1 MVAER
6 PSSSSSLEMEEVFL
20 EKVQICLS
28 KDVGELPEWSRA
40 EASMACQTKVTKWA
54 KLERHP
60 TVGTGK
66 KISLVLLDVGRVGM
80 PNNEAGEL
88 YKSQVI

>member
-1 MVAER
+1 
-6 PSSSSSLEMEEVFL
+6 
-20 EKVQICLS
+20 
-28 KDVGELPEWSRA
+28 
-40 EASMACQTKVTKWA
+40 MACQTKVT

-66 KISLVLLDVGRVGM
+66 KISLILLDVGRVGM

-88 YKSQVI
+88 YNHVIFLLKAAHLFSKNIDQTH

>member
-1 MVAER
+1 
-6 PSSSSSLEMEEVFL
+6 
-20 EKVQICLS
+20 
-28 KDVGELPEWSRA
+28 
-40 EASMACQTKVTKWA
+40 MACQTKVT

-66 KISLVLLDVGRVGM
+66 KISLILLDVGRVGM

-88 YKSQVI
+88 YKSQVIQDIPCPTNVFDLYFWRTDELL